1 MTDDSPKSKTDD
13 SWGDTYM
20 LSTNEEAEFM
30 SYLDKIPPEE
40 RAVLLKKL
48 KTQGSEDTAKTR
60 LAPEFAS
67 AVSEEHKDGD
77 EEDVKPPAMVSASAL
92 AAAKKV
98 PARQLRTGLLIS
110 LVPRNDDDLSSV
122 DVILR
127 KNDRGAD
134 AIARKKTRDKIVKAL
149 DPKLSANNI
158 SRIIT
163 ATDAASFDVAAD
175 ALAWQSHLQNI
186 RKFCVQYDM
195 VSLLQIPT
203 GVDFSKPVSVAS
215 ATRQDSKMQLQ
226 TGPASTTKPISRGK
240 NFSVVTALLLN

>member
-20 LSTNEEAEFM
+20 LSTSEETEFM

-40 RAVLLKKL
+40 RAVLLRTL
-48 KTQGSEDTAKTR
+48 RTTQGSEDTSKTR
-60 LAPEFAS
+60 LASEFAS

-77 EEDVKPPAMVSASAL
+77 ENDVKPPAVVSASTL
-92 AAAKKV
+92 AAAKAV
-98 PARQLRTGLLIS
+98 PARQLHTGLLFS
-110 LVPRNDDDLSSV
+110 LVPRNDDDLNSV

-203 GVDFSKPVSVAS
+203 DVDFSKPVSVAP
-215 ATRQDSKMQLQ
+215 ATRFKDAIKRLVQPRRRNLFQM
-226 TGPASTTKPISRGK
+226 ARISPSLRL
-240 NFSVVTALLLN
+240 SC